1 MATTPERIFVNGDA
15 HVYIGPTNTAAPT
28 RPTGPFTGLTEV
40 GLFTDDSLR
49 FTTNPNFETV
59 TSHQSNYPTR
69 RMQTSDEATL
79 EVDLQEWSADN
90 FAAAFG
96 GGTVAETAVP
106 GIFKYAPPPIGARP
120 ERMVV
125 VRCID
130 GIKNYALV
138 IPRVMQVEGI
148 EQDLG
153 KGNASILPLRLA
165 ILGSGSTDPWYW
177 ITDDAA
183 AWSGTA
189 PTFTSI
195 NPATGP
201 AAGGTTVNVTGTQ
214 LQNVNGV
221 YFGKSTVTLTGTPTT
236 TSLTT
241 GATWTV
247 SAFVGATV
255 TMLTG
260 TAGNLGV
267 SRTVSANTTNTITL
281 STALP
286 VAPAAGDTFTV
297 RRAATSY
304 ADVNATL
311 LTAVTPASVDGQ
323 VMDVILT
330 HSASAT
336 PAAGANAYT
345 YGP

>member
-49 FTTNPNFETV
+49 FSTDPNFETV

-79 EVDLQEWSADN
+79 EVDLQEWSADS
-90 FAAAFG
+90 FSSAFG
-96 GGTVAETAVP
+96 GGTVTETSVA
-106 GIFKYAPPPIGARP
+106 GIYKYSPPALGARA

-125 VRCID
+125 VQCID
-130 GIKNYALV
+130 GTKNYALV

-195 NPATGP
+195 TPATGP
-201 AAGGTTVNVTGTQ
+201 AAGGTTVNVVGTQ

-221 YFGKSTVTLTGTPTT
+221 FFGKSSVALTGTPTD

-241 GATWTV
+241 GATWTA
-247 SAFVGATV
+247 SSFVGGTV

-260 TAGNLGV
+260 TAGNLGAT
-267 SRTVSANTTNTITL
+267 RTISANTTNAIAL
-281 STALP
+281 SSALP
-286 VAPAAGDTFTV
+286 TTPAAGDTFTI
-297 RRAATSY
+297 RKAATSF
-304 ADVNATL
+304 ADVNPTL
-311 LTAVTPASVDGQ
+311 LTAVTPASVNGQ

-330 HSASAT
+330 HTASAT
-336 PAAGANAYT
+336 PAAGADAYT
-345 YGP
+345 YTA